1 MSFGTPLSLAEWCK
15 ARGVDPRALPR
26 EQRFA
31 RIEELAG
38 ALMERI
44 GAVIPV
50 VPVALVAT
58 VLREQ
63 PQRWFSPLEL
73 AAEAY
78 ALLHRLEAAGAHVYQ
93 PRQDFDYAL
102 EVGLRMLRLRRLV
115 IENEQGMLQLV
126 PEEETT
132 VAYYA
137 NSIAHL
143 LPAAEAVGATAA
155 AAS

>member
-1 MSFGTPLSLAEWCK
+1 MLSLAAWCK
-15 ARGVDPRALPR
+15 ARELDPRPLAREERFTQVEALAR
-26 EQRFA
+26 E
-31 RIEELAG
+31 
-38 ALMERI
+38 LMGRI

-63 PQRWFSPLEL
+63 PHRWFSPLEL
-73 AAEAY
+73 ASEAY

-102 EVGLRMLRLRRLV
+102 EVGLRMLRLRNLV
-115 IENEQGMLQLV
+115 RENADGMLLMA
-126 PEEETT
+126 PGEEQT

-143 LPAAEAVGATAA
+143 LPAGLRLESVA